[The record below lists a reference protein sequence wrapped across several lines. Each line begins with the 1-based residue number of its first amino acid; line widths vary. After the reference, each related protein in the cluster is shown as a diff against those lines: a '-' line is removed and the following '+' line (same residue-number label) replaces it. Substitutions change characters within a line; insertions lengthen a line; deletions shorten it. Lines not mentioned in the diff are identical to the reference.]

1 MAPSPAHIRST
12 LAAVVDPPDE
22 LRALRIV
29 HKALAD
35 VNRLRIVQRLAHGE
49 ATVSDLI
56 LQVGLSQPLVSW
68 HLGRLRFAGLVE
80 TRRAGRETVSRL
92 LPEAFERFAAYER
105 RILGLRSTAAVAGA
119 ATPKAAP
126 AAGATATPVE
136 EATAGS
142 TGSRLEEAAS

>member
-1 MAPSPAHIRST
+1 LAPSPAHIRST

-49 ATVSDLI
+49 ATVSELI

-92 LPEAFERFAAYER
+92 VPEAFERFVAYER
-105 RILGLRSTAAVAGA
+105 RILGFGASTLAPETAAGPASRGARKPRRAGR
-119 ATPKAAP
+119 
-126 AAGATATPVE
+126 
-136 EATAGS
+136 
-142 TGSRLEEAAS
+142 RLEEAAS

>member
-1 MAPSPAHIRST
+1 MAPSRAHIRST

-35 VNRLRIVQRLAHGE
+35 VNRLRIVQRLALGD
-49 ATVSDLI
+49 ATVSELI

-92 LPEAFERFAAYER
+92 IPEAFERFAAYER
-105 RILGLRSTAAVAGA
+105 RILGLGLGSHTTAPAGPASSPTGSASSPADPTAAG
-119 ATPKAAP
+119 
-126 AAGATATPVE
+126 
-136 EATAGS
+136 
-142 TGSRLEEAAS
+142 RLEEAAS